1 MLLNHLETIPHP
13 SSVRGKIV
21 FQEIGPWCQK
31 GWGQLPR
38 TLHLG
43 ISGFNEQLLGLNP
56 KTSCPQADWPLYTE
70 SQAFEELRRF
80 QLCLQLD

>member
-1 MLLNHLETIPHP
+1 MLLNHLEIIPHP

-56 KTSCPQADWPLYTE
+56 KTSV
-70 SQAFEELRRF
+70 LRLTGLSTLNLRPSRN
-80 QLCLQLD
+80 